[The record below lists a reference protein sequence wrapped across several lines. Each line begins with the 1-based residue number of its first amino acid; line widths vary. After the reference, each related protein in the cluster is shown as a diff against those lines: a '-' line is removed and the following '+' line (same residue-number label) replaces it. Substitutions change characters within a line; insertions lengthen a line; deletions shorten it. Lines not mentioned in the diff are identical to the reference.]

1 MSDPSR
7 TRVAPKREL
16 IMRRIIA
23 FLIVFTLLSFKSAL
37 SQSGRSVWDGVY
49 TEGQAARGQTVFTAF
64 CASCHSAA
72 EFNGD
77 TFLGAWDASTALDLF
92 STIQTKMPMDN
103 PGSLKPEEYV
113 DVMAFFFRGN
123 AFPAGKDELT
133 TDREQLKLVRIERKK
148 S

>member
-1 MSDPSR
+1 MSARSR
-7 TRVAPKREL
+7 MRVATKREL
-16 IMRRIIA
+16 IMRRIIPC
-23 FLIVFTLLSFKSAL
+23 LIVFFTLLSFRSVQ
-37 SQSGRSVWDGVY
+37 SQSARSVWDGVY

-64 CASCHSAA
+64 CASCHSAS

-77 TFLGAWDASTALDLF
+77 TFLGAWALDLF

-133 TDREQLKLVRIERKK
+133 TDREQLKLIRIERKK
-148 S
+148 P

>member
-1 MSDPSR
+1 
-7 TRVAPKREL
+7 
-16 IMRRIIA
+16 MRRIIPL
-23 FLIVFTLLSFKSAL
+23 LIVFTLLSFRSVQ

-49 TEGQAARGQTVFTAF
+49 TEGQAARGLVVFTAS
-64 CASCHSAA
+64 CSSCHSPA
-72 EFNGD
+72 EFSGD
-77 TFLGAWDASTALDLF
+77 PFLGAWDASTALDLF

-133 TDREQLKLVRIERKK
+133 TDRELLKLIRIERKK

>member
-7 TRVAPKREL
+7 TRVAPTRER
-16 IMRRIIA
+16 IMRRLIP
-23 FLIVFTLLSFKSAL
+23 FLIVFTLLSFSSVQ
-37 SQSGRSVWDGVY
+37 SQPARSVWDGVY
-49 TEGQAARGQTVFTAF
+49 TEGQAARGQTVFMAF
-64 CASCHSAA
+64 CASCHSAS

-77 TFLGAWDASTALDLF
+77 PFLGAWDASTALDLF
-92 STIQTKMPMDN
+92 STMQTKMPMDN

-113 DVMAFFFRGN
+113 DVVAYFFRGN

-133 TDREQLKLVRIERKK
+133 TDRELLKLIRIERKK

>member
-1 MSDPSR
+1 
-7 TRVAPKREL
+7 
-16 IMRRIIA
+16 MRPIVP
-23 FLIVFTLLSFKSAL
+23 FLIVFTLLSFSSVQ
-37 SQSGRSVWDGVY
+37 SQSARSVWDGVY

-103 PGSLKPEEYV
+103 PGSLKPEEYA
-113 DVMAFFFRGN
+113 DVIAFFFRGN

-133 TDREQLKLVRIERKK
+133 TDREQLKLIRIERKK